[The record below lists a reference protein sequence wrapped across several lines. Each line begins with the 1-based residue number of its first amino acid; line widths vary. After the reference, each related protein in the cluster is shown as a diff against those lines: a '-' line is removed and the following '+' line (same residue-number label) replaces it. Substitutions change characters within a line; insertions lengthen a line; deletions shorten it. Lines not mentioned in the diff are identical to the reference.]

1 MEILTSVERKQLL
14 EGWNDTAVEVADAS
28 VPELFAARVVGSPD
42 AVAVVGDGVEWSY
55 AELDARADAVA
66 HGLRARGV
74 EAGALVGVLMER
86 SPDLVAVLLGVL
98 KAGAGYVP
106 LHSGYPVE
114 RMRDILTE
122 SGAALL
128 VVDGAMAAHEIVD
141 SAEVVRV
148 AELSGVV
155 GGVELPRVS
164 ASGVAY
170 VMYTS
175 GSTGRPKGVAA
186 THAGVVGFALDR
198 CWGGGLAERV
208 LFHANHAFD
217 ASTYEL
223 WVPLL
228 SGGCVVVAPAGR
240 VDASLLRELVVGH
253 GVTNVHATAGLFRV
267 LAEETPEVFAGLREV
282 STGGDV
288 VSAAAI
294 RRVLE
299 VCPGVVV
306 RSTYGPTETTAFATH
321 IAFVGGDAVP
331 NSVPVGRPMDNTRVY
346 VLDAAL
352 RPVPVGVAGE
362 LYLAGTGLAVGYWGR
377 AGLTAERF
385 VADPFGGSGERMYRT
400 GDLVRWRADGALDF
414 LGRADEQVKIR
425 GFRIE
430 LGEVEAALAGLPGI
444 AQAAVIVREDVP
456 GDKRLVAY
464 IVPDPDTQVDATQVR
479 AAAGE
484 RLPDYMA
491 PSAVLVLDRLPVT
504 VNGKLD
510 RRALPAPDYAT
521 TATGSGRAPSTPREE
536 LLCALFAQLLGVPT
550 VGVDDNF
557 FDLGG
562 HSLLATRLV
571 SRLRSALGVELGIRA
586 VFEAPTVAAL
596 AARIEGSSARDPLQ
610 PVLPL
615 RDTGTG
621 TPLFCLH
628 PASGLSWC
636 YAGLLG
642 ELPPGFPV
650 YGVQARMLSEG
661 GDAPD
666 SIDEMARDYVDLI
679 RSVQKTGPYRLL
691 GWSLGGLLAHAVAA
705 VFQEQ
710 GEEVSLLAL
719 LDARLRT
726 RGGVLEERAERDVLL
741 SGLREMG
748 HGIDEAE
755 AARIRTVA
763 DVAGFLIERDQG
775 FAAMDATTA
784 ASMIELSLANR
795 RLMNDHR
802 PAVFRGDAFFFT
814 ATEEDNEVVGH
825 PAPAFE
831 PYVSGRLHAH
841 GIACTHRDM
850 AQQAALAQI
859 AGILAPHLDG
869 ADE

>member
-1 MEILTSVERKQLL
+1 M
-14 EGWNDTAVEVADAS
+14 
-28 VPELFAARVVGSPD
+28 AASPD
-42 AVAVVGDGVEWSY
+42 AVAVVGEGVEWSY
-55 AELDARADAVA
+55 AELDARSDAVA
-66 HGLRARGV
+66 HGLMARGV
-74 EAGALVGVLMER
+74 TVGALVGVLMER
-86 SPDLVAVLLGVL
+86 SADLVAALLGVL

-122 SGAALL
+122 SGSALL
-128 VVDGAMAAHEIVD
+128 VVDEAMSSHEIVG
-141 SAEVVRV
+141 SVEVVRV
-148 AELSGVV
+148 ADLAAVNRV
-155 GGVELPRVS
+155 KYPRVP

-186 THAGVVGFALDR
+186 THAGVAGFALDR
-198 CWGGGLAERV
+198 CWAGGLAERV

-240 VDASLLRELVVGH
+240 VDASSLRELVAAH
-253 GVTNVHATAGLFRV
+253 AITNVHATAGLFRV

-294 RRVLE
+294 RRVLD

-321 IAFVGGDAVP
+321 IAFVAGDVVA

-346 VLDAAL
+346 VLDDGL
-352 RPVPVGVAGE
+352 GPVPVGVAGE

-385 VADPFGGSGERMYRT
+385 VADPYGPAGERMYRT

-430 LGEVEAALAGLPGI
+430 LGEVEATLASLPGI

-464 IVPDPDTQVDATQVR
+464 VVPDTDTDTDPDTPADATEIRV
-479 AAAGE
+479 AAGE
-484 RLPDYMA
+484 RLPDYMV
-491 PSAVLVLDRLPVT
+491 PSAVTVLDRLPVT

-510 RRALPAPDYAT
+510 RQALPAPDYAI

-536 LLCALFAQLLGVPT
+536 ILCALFAQLLGVPT

-571 SRLRSALGVELGIRA
+571 SRLRALMGVELGIRA

-596 AARIEGSSARDPLQ
+596 AARIEGVSALDPLQ

-621 TPLFCLH
+621 APLFCLH

-642 ELPPGFPV
+642 GLPPGFPV

-661 GDAPD
+661 GGAPA

-691 GWSLGGLLAHAVAA
+691 GWSLGGLLAHAVA
-705 VFQEQ
+705 VELQEQ
-710 GEEVSLLAL
+710 GEEVSFLAL

-726 RGGVLEERAERDVLL
+726 RGGALEEARAERDVLL

-748 HGIDEAE
+748 HGIDEAD

-763 DVAGFLIERDQG
+763 DVAGFLVERDQG

-802 PAVFRGDAFFFT
+802 PAVFGGDAFFFT
-814 ATEEDNEVVGH
+814 ATEEDNEVVGL

-831 PYVSGRLHAH
+831 PYVGGRLHAY

-850 AQQAALAQI
+850 AQPAALAQI